1 MGVSEFP
8 GERTVGA
15 LINRKLKCNAGGGS
29 FEKLV
34 VERHIDFELRKIKKF
49 YSNKDLSE
57 LNGACVYSTSTG
69 KCIYNGEQYN
79 ISKPETK
86 TNQREHPC
94 TKLTEYELDLLN
106 DTMILEVERL
116 YGSDNHDVCCKNSIV
131 YNLEDKRK
139 TLKKDSSVSEWLRIV
154 TKNENGKF
162 SDEEVIVSTNLL
174 SMNPK
179 FYKNAKISGL
189 LFHSRGFWKRETSGP
204 IRKGVYGSG
213 QLIFKGS
220 IHSEL
225 RDNFSDKAD
234 YSSWCIF
241 KHPNHPKHYAQI
253 NN

>member
-1 MGVSEFP
+1 
-8 GERTVGA
+8 
-15 LINRKLKCNAGGGS
+15 
-29 FEKLV
+29 
-34 VERHIDFELRKIKKF
+34 
-49 YSNKDLSE
+49 
-57 LNGACVYSTSTG
+57 
-69 KCIYNGEQYN
+69 
-79 ISKPETK
+79 
-86 TNQREHPC
+86 
-94 TKLTEYELDLLN
+94 
-106 DTMILEVERL
+106 MILEVERL

-253 NN
+253 NTFFRIEVGDKSLDGLIVASVTSRNYQHITKYNLVKIESNTSLNSNILS